1 VFFIDKDV
9 PSATAANNVFIVANE
24 RGRESVTSAR
34 GARLDVV
41 KGERMAVLTDGQ
53 RMETQAS
60 DGSVKISEFKEYGTQ
75 IGNGSNLAAAEEMAA
90 RSTYTHELLPRTEP
104 IYRAE
109 LGWRIGLPLA
119 ALNFVI
125 LGLAVASVNPRAGG
139 SGSLML
145 ALGGLG
151 QAEHAGHDGPAAR
164 WNTAAGAAGAAG
176 TAQALVA
183 TRSLAQ
189 ALQAGCT
196 GRGKGGAMMRVLRN
210 LLYRDIIA
218 AVGYVT
224 LAFLALFFFFDLV
237 DELRWV
243 GRGGDNGYQIT
254 HALLFVVLRIPSH
267 LYELMPITVLIGTI
281 YVMAGLCAGHLRHG
295 RLPGPGGRERRP
307 EHPRHPPGPA
317 VARRHGRLA
326 QGAPGRP
333 LHCHQRAGHSRA
345 WRFCQCAHLRLRRP
359 GPHRRADP
367 CGVGTGQRR

>member
-145 ALGGLG
+145 AMTLGENWVASGKLSMPAMTALLHG
-151 QAEHAGHDGPAAR
+151 GTLLLALLVLLARHKRWSPRDLWRRPCKPAALDE
-164 WNTAAGAAGAAG
+164 A
-176 TAQALVA
+176 
-183 TRSLAQ
+183 
-189 ALQAGCT
+189 
-196 GRGKGGAMMRVLRN
+196 K
-210 LLYRDIIA
+210 
-218 AVGYVT
+218 AV
-224 LAFLALFFFFDLV
+224 
-237 DELRWV
+237 
-243 GRGGDNGYQIT
+243 Q
-254 HALLFVVLRIPSH
+254 
-267 LYELMPITVLIGTI
+267 
-281 YVMAGLCAGHLRHG
+281 
-295 RLPGPGGRERRP
+295 
-307 EHPRHPPGPA
+307 
-317 VARRHGRLA
+317 
-326 QGAPGRP
+326 
-333 LHCHQRAGHSRA
+333 
-345 WRFCQCAHLRLRRP
+345 
-359 GPHRRADP
+359 
-367 CGVGTGQRR
+367 

>member
-145 ALGGLG
+145 ALF
-151 QAEHAGHDGPAAR
+151 
-164 WNTAAGAAGAAG
+164 
-176 TAQALVA
+176 
-183 TRSLAQ
+183 
-189 ALQAGCT
+189 
-196 GRGKGGAMMRVLRN
+196 
-210 LLYRDIIA
+210 
-218 AVGYVT
+218 
-224 LAFLALFFFFDLV
+224 AFIV
-237 DELRWV
+237 
-243 GRGGDNGYQIT
+243 
-254 HALLFVVLRIPSH
+254 
-267 LYELMPITVLIGTI
+267 
-281 YVMAGLCAGHLRHG
+281 
-295 RLPGPGGRERRP
+295 
-307 EHPRHPPGPA
+307 
-317 VARRHGRLA
+317 
-326 QGAPGRP
+326 
-333 LHCHQRAGHSRA
+333 
-345 WRFCQCAHLRLRRP
+345 
-359 GPHRRADP
+359 
-367 CGVGTGQRR
+367 